1 MDVPAHVTEPTF
13 IENHVEVQGG
23 TNWDISRSAVETPIT
38 QLAEPEPVTEGLPS
52 NPENRQPAQIFMVV
66 HFSPSS
72 TRLPPEMSEAITK
85 LPPGAVVGLRSY
97 SSGGKRVALQRR
109 EAVRAALVDQGFTVL
124 PDSYVEFEAPKVKTR
139 GREKVEI
146 FIVKK

>member
-1 MDVPAHVTEPTF
+1 MDVPAHVVEPTF

-38 QLAEPEPVTEGLPS
+38 PLADPVPVRDSLDP
-52 NPENRQPAQIFMVV
+52 NPANRQPAQIFMVV
-66 HFSPSS
+66 HFSPGS
-72 TRLPPEMSEAITK
+72 TRLPPEMSTAITK

-97 SSGGKRVALQRR
+97 SHAGARVAAHRR

-124 PDSYVEFEAPKVKTR
+124 PDSYVDFQSPRARTR

-146 FIVKK
+146 FIVKG